1 VTNCRA
7 GTCLSEGEPPVSRNL
22 CRYDAMVPCIK
33 TVGVVDVSLFLRT
46 AQAGDINIMKRL
58 GILLFEISPC
68 ALGMAIPVSAGT
80 QSETLCRSRELTRT
94 EHLAGVYNNRIF
106 A

>member
-68 ALGMAIPVSAGT
+68 ALGMSDPGLRRHPIRNAVSEQRT
-80 QSETLCRSRELTRT
+80 DTDRTLGGCLQ
-94 EHLAGVYNNRIF
+94 
-106 A
+106 